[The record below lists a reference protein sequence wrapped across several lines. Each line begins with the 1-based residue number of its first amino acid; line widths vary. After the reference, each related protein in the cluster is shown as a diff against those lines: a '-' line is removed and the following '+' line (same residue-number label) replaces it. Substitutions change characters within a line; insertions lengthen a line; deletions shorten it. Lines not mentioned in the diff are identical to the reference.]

1 MNHID
6 IIDEHSII
14 RETVGYEVLNQVPVE
29 DMPKVLEFL
38 KILYNYNRMKKVVEE
53 DKEPGWSDFMA
64 EYLKEET
71 ARYKDVPTVVVNRE
85 SKEEGKEDLISKI
98 LADRSNAN
106 GHDKDGNPKY
116 TYDGYEYILN
126 TSCNKILAV
135 SFEKVEPRWSS
146 KWEQFG
152 K

>member
-1 MNHID
+1 MSN
-6 IIDEHSII
+6 EQFALW
-14 RETVGYEVLNQVPVE
+14 VALK
-29 DMPKVLEFL
+29 MPLHTRSYTE
-38 KILYNYNRMKKVVEE
+38 
-53 DKEPGWSDFMA
+53 MA
-64 EYLKEET
+64 EEYYEWLESK
-71 ARYKDVPTVVVNRE
+71 RKKPGLPSVGVNRE
-85 SKEEGKEDLISKI
+85 SKEEDLISKI

-146 KWEQFG
+146 K
-152 K
+152 